1 MLQVS
6 AFLYQRFID
15 FPQRRFDYEAL
26 TANKLF
32 DSVHKIINIKTH
44 LHHSH
49 TTGKIIGYAHDFCNA
64 KVRKTKHVLTCIARD
79 CFKFNKYFL
88 IKSIRLSVW
97 ETKDI
102 NVSRTGLTNINF
114 ASISNMKFIDM
125 MKNYHASLRKLASTL
140 TDIGKNR

>member
-1 MLQVS
+1 MPWKVFENLRLFKKLNQYNYEFSEYYNDELIDFCNGFCADCYDFAEIKGRVSDVLIKNKQESKIPKFMLQVS

-64 KVRKTKHVLTCIARD
+64 KVRKPNT
-79 CFKFNKYFL
+79 F
-88 IKSIRLSVW
+88 
-97 ETKDI
+97 
-102 NVSRTGLTNINF
+102 
-114 ASISNMKFIDM
+114 
-125 MKNYHASLRKLASTL
+125 
-140 TDIGKNR
+140 